1 MSKRKTKS
9 STLPPPLTGDEPLDL
24 VWAGLTPYAEELVSL
39 VKFDPAWATHQC
51 AMRFVAAVFRH
62 DELAAE
68 LLRSPGGRLIA
79 RERRR
84 RVELLEWSLMVQ
96 TLHICAAVAEQVR
109 SEYPSVAF
117 GQVWAIVRDR
127 VRALMR
133 SATTAALELPE
144 SEWAELVAASA
155 LS

>member
-24 VWAGLTPYAEELVSL
+24 VWAGLTPYAEELLSL
-39 VKFDPAWATHQC
+39 VKVVPVWATHEC
-51 AMRFVAAVFRH
+51 AMRFAAAVLRH

-68 LLRSPGGRLIA
+68 LLYSPGGRLIA

-84 RVELLEWSLMVQ
+84 RVEHLEWSLMVQ
-96 TLHICAAVAEQVR
+96 TLHICTAVAAQVR
-109 SEYPSVAF
+109 SEYPSIAF
-117 GQVWAIVRDR
+117 GQVWTVVRDR

-133 SATTAALELPE
+133 GAATAVLELPE
-144 SEWAELVAASA
+144 SERAEMVDTSA